1 MCRMRQGVGP
11 PHPNA
16 ISFVCSDFSFAQI
29 CRPPDEAQPSR
40 DLCDVRIRDRCGIE
54 VVSMKFAQAVI
65 VEAEL
70 HRRRFPNLACGGSRV
85 HST

>member
-1 MCRMRQGVGP
+1 MRQP
-11 PHPNA
+11 FRA
-16 ISFVCSDFSFAQI
+16 AASRRFRSFVGSVDHQTKRNPFLGNAGGAHSRI
-29 CRPPDEAQPSR
+29 GVTLEA
-40 DLCDVRIRDRCGIE
+40 VK
-54 VVSMKFAQAVI
+54 VKFAQAVI

>member
-1 MCRMRQGVGP
+1 MRQVPLSRRIQARFIRLSVLSTTRRSATRSQGNAGGAHSRIGV
-11 PHPNA
+11 A
-16 ISFVCSDFSFAQI
+16 I
-29 CRPPDEAQPSR
+29 EA
-40 DLCDVRIRDRCGIE
+40 VK
-54 VVSMKFAQAVI
+54 VKFAQAVI

>member
-1 MCRMRQGVGP
+1 MSHAAGVSVRRMRVRL
-11 PHPNA
+11 
-16 ISFVCSDFSFAQI
+16 SLVCSVVVEHQTERNAVYG
-29 CRPPDEAQPSR
+29 AHSR
-40 DLCDVRIRDRCGIE
+40 VGAGIN
-54 VVSMKFAQAVI
+54 VVSIKIAQAVI

>member
-1 MCRMRQGVGP
+1 MGCGSRSGRRIQ
-11 PHPNA
+11 A
-16 ISFVCSDFSFAQI
+16 QFRSFVGSVDHQTK
-29 CRPPDEAQPSR
+29 RNPS
-40 DLCDVRIRDRCGIE
+40 LGNGGGAHSRIGVAFE
-54 VVSMKFAQAVI
+54 SVKVKFAQAVI

>member
-1 MCRMRQGVGP
+1 MRQAAGP
-11 PHPNA
+11 PHPGA
-16 ISFVCSDFSFAQI
+16 VSLVCRL
-29 CRPPDEAQPSR
+29 CGPPDEAQPNFLENAGAHSR
-40 DLCDVRIRDRCGIE
+40 IGEAIDAVK
-54 VVSMKFAQAVI
+54 VKFAQAVI